1 MVSWRLV
8 GATQIAY
15 VYLKEETTMKVDPK
29 TVDFAL
35 DMLVA
40 VLSTVRD
47 VALKHH
53 SEDAR
58 PE

>member
-1 MVSWRLV
+1 LV

>member
-1 MVSWRLV
+1 MSWRLV
-8 GATQIAY
+8 GATQITY
-15 VYLKEETTMKVDPK
+15 FYLKEETTMKVDPK